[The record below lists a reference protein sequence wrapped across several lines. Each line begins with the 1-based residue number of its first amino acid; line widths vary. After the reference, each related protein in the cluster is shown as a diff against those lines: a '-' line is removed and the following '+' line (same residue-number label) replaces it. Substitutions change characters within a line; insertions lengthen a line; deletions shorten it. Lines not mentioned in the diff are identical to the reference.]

1 MTIPILDLKRQYA
14 SIKPEIDAAIQ
25 RVVESGRFI
34 LGPEV
39 EALEKEIAAYCG
51 VKHAIGVASGTD
63 ALLLSLR
70 AVGIGP
76 GDGVIVPS
84 FTFFATAGVVH
95 NVGATP
101 IFCDIDPR
109 TFNLDPDSVR
119 EIMARGPWPVASG
132 TPQGIP
138 PTCHKPQATGD
149 ITCHS
154 PHATCASTGRN
165 PQATSCTPKA
175 VIPVHLY
182 GQMADMDAIME
193 LAHEFGLYVIEDAAQ
208 SIGAEYVGQVASS
221 QWPVDEGSPP
231 PTSHTPQATRHSP
244 QATRHKPQAK
254 KAGTIGHLGCFS
266 FFPTKNLGAYG
277 DGGMVVT
284 DDDEL
289 AERVRM
295 LRVHGSKPK
304 YYHHIVGYNSRL
316 DALQAAIL
324 RAKLPHLDAWTAA
337 RGRIAGR
344 YDELLAGVPGI
355 ELPYRAAGRTH
366 IFHQYTI
373 RVADGKRDAL
383 HEHLKAQGIGTE
395 IYYPL
400 PLHLQQCFAHLGYQE
415 GDLPE
420 SEKASREALSLPM
433 FPELTDEEQAFVT
446 NAIRSFLSSSRQP

>member
-1 MTIPILDLKRQYA
+1 MTIPILDLTRQYA
-14 SIKPEIDAAIQ
+14 AIKPEIDAAVQ

-39 EALEKEIAAYCG
+39 EALEKAIAAYCRAT
-51 VKHAIGVASGTD
+51 HAIGVASGTD

-70 AVGIGP
+70 AVGVGP

-95 NVGATP
+95 NVGAAP
-101 IFCDIDPR
+101 IFCDIDPQ
-109 TFNLDPDSVR
+109 TFNLSPTGLRRILTSDHG
-119 EIMARGPWPVASG
+119 AR
-132 TPQGIP
+132 TQ
-138 PTCHKPQATGD
+138 
-149 ITCHS
+149 
-154 PHATCASTGRN
+154 
-165 PQATSCTPKA
+165 PKA

-182 GQMADMDAIME
+182 GQMADMDEIME

-208 SIGAEYVGQVASS
+208 AIGAEYKG
-221 QWPVDEGSPP
+221 
-231 PTSHTPQATRHSP
+231 R
-244 QATRHKPQAK
+244 

-316 DALQAAIL
+316 DALQAAVL
-324 RAKLPHLDAWTAA
+324 RAKLPHLDEWTAA
-337 RGRIAGR
+337 RRRLAAR
-344 YDELLAGVPGI
+344 YDELLARVSGI
-355 ELPYRAAGRTH
+355 VLPHRAAGRTH

-383 HEHLKAQGIGTE
+383 REHLKAQGIGTE